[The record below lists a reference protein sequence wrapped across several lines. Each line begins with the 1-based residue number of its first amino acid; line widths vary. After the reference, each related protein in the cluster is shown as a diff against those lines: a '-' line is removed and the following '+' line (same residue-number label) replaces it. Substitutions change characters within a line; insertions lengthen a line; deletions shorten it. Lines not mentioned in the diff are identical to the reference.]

1 MEASLEAVGGWD
13 MVAAVIILAES
24 RGEGEEGSEGEDGLG
39 TQAESAL
46 FIYRAE
52 ADDSAECECFA
63 RSQ

>member
-1 MEASLEAVGGWD
+1 